1 MNVVYQFQSTIPY
14 SLHDMRT
21 SKVEIIG
28 KNIRFYFDEGY
39 VETKE
44 NFSQVA
50 GNILIENVD
59 FDFSYIHFLSDNGAY
74 GDFIGKKMEIPK
86 FMKDYNHFSF
96 EIVDETYGYH
106 TIVYAGYLS
115 LPNKEHLIDMSISL
129 YYTGNIIYE
138 VTD

>member
-1 MNVVYQFQSTIPY
+1 
-14 SLHDMRT
+14 MRT
-21 SKVEIIG
+21 SKVEMMG
-28 KNIRFYFDEGY
+28 ENIRFYFDEGY
-39 VETKE
+39 IETKE

-74 GDFIGKKMEIPK
+74 GDFIGKKMEIAK
-86 FMKDYNHFSF
+86 FMEDYNDFSF

-106 TIVYAGYLS
+106 TVVYAGYLS
-115 LPNKEHLIDMSISL
+115 LPDKEHLIDMSISL